1 MDCVKQYYYTSEYLA
16 ENYRII
22 KDMKDG
28 VSGFGVGH
36 KLKCRGVTKC
46 GENLWEMNP
55 HSIF

>member
-1 MDCVKQYYYTSEYLA
+1 
-16 ENYRII
+16 
-22 KDMKDG
+22 MKDG

-36 KLKCRGVTKC
+36 KMKCHGITKC